1 MEPAGKKYLKV
12 TGIIL
17 IVIAALGLLVSL
29 IMLVSGGGM
38 LVLLGTPEGMN
49 GGVDLSGFDSTLG
62 PFGTGAFVFIF
73 GIIMLVSGVIDLIFG
88 ILAVRNCAKPEKAKT
103 LKVIGIILIVLH
115 AFNLVT
121 GLLTKPDPVTI
132 VTHIVMLLVA
142 AAYFYGAKKNQEA
155 LLS

>member
-12 TGIIL
+12 SGIIL

-29 IMLVSGGGM
+29 IMILSGGGL

-49 GGVDLSGFDSTLG
+49 GSVDLSGFDSTLG
-62 PFGTGAFVFIF
+62 PFGSGAFVLIL
-73 GIIMLVSGVIDLIFG
+73 GIIMLISGVVDLIFG
-88 ILAVRNCAKPEKAKT
+88 VLAVRNCAKPEKAKT

-115 AFNLVT
+115 AFNLISSLFT
-121 GLLTKPDPVTI
+121 NPNPATI
-132 VTHIVMLLVA
+132 VTHILMLVLA

-155 LLS
+155 LPM